1 MVFRF
6 SIHPWRTPGNQ
17 ILDRFGTGRT
27 QGCGIHLDVA
37 SRPFG
42 KTNSSFLQSARDSQC
57 PWKPDGF
64 ANEILN
70 RAPTDEE
77 LEDIEVTKFEELD
90 MSVTA
95 RTRVYEEKEASN
107 LPSLEYVLRQ
117 NFGALGANEFH
128 IINTKVLPEE
138 PFTEE
143 EPFAEL
149 EADIVLVGPD
159 PANYDV
165 TWFVE
170 IKNPEGEIV
179 VPELQSGQG
188 YQVYA
193 FWDGTVGGELVEE
206 PETYQFHIRV
216 DACESD
222 GGGGAFRAISAQG
235 TPSQRCFDKVVKADV
250 PISVNI
256 KIREIEFWS
265 SSDTRR
271 SDDKGPFL
279 AYDYVNGRLTGGP
292 DWKLEGDSML
302 PVILKGGETYLIKAK
317 FALVGP
323 VNKSTLTKDSFAL
336 QAVINGAPFDL
347 TPTSLELDGEGG
359 GTLTVPFEARSVI
372 GRFSTVLDWSVKAE
386 HSLTLKTLEAEFR
399 TPVSGDTG
407 HMIYSVFGPIPEGS
421 LSGHP
426 TKYPWYHPKRFRDEE
441 SKSGPP
447 ANGAPIRSPL
457 DLATT
462 WAAGVSTDGGYV
474 NEAEPVQSLTVGFY
488 EKGGYNYTPST
499 MLSKPAGDQAKWRF
513 YESITKDKAEC
524 ADASNWVK
532 VCANFLGISARVSY
546 IEDPGFQDN
555 DFRTYLYTNYV
566 LPTGAKF
573 DTKQPGYAAHFFAPS
588 HINPRKFGLGLGGGT
603 EQLPAGS
610 VNPQPWVQF
619 RWAYHQVVEYVGV
632 IYDPASRGV
641 SGSQAIKKNPQDYFN
656 QKNLDLT
663 RVFLRTHTAVY
674 GFPPEQAVLDNALVN
689 FLLASPSANPNPAA
703 NIDQYLDA
711 LLYIGGPNTGFNRK
725 EFIKGRP
732 LSSTLLIGRSA
743 GGSQ

>member
-1 MVFRF
+1 M
-6 SIHPWRTPGNQ
+6 
-17 ILDRFGTGRT
+17 
-27 QGCGIHLDVA
+27 
-37 SRPFG
+37 
-42 KTNSSFLQSARDSQC
+42 
-57 PWKPDGF
+57 
-64 ANEILN
+64 
-70 RAPTDEE
+70 
-77 LEDIEVTKFEELD
+77 EDIEVTKFEELD
-90 MSVTA
+90 MSITA
-95 RTRVYEEKEASN
+95 RTRVYEEKEAVN
-107 LPSLEYVLRQ
+107 LPSLQYVLRE

-128 IINTKVLPEE
+128 IINGKVLPEE

-159 PANYDV
+159 PAYYDV
-165 TWFVE
+165 TWVVE

-193 FWDGTVGGELVEE
+193 FWDGSVGGESVEE
-206 PETYQFHIRV
+206 PETYQFHVRV
-216 DACESD
+216 EACESD
-222 GGGGAFRAISAQG
+222 GGGAASRAIRSQDAT
-235 TPSQRCFDKVVKADV
+235 TPECLGEVAKADL
-250 PISVNI
+250 PISVNL

-265 SSDTRR
+265 SNDTRR

-279 AYDYVNGRLTGGP
+279 AYDYVNNKLTAGP
-292 DWKLEGDSML
+292 DWKLEEDSML

-317 FALVGP
+317 FSLVGP

-336 QAVINGAPFDL
+336 QAIINGAPFDL
-347 TPTSLELDGEGG
+347 TPTSLELDGVGG

-372 GRFSTVLDWSVKAE
+372 GRFSTVLDWSVKVE

-399 TPVSGDTG
+399 SPVSGDTG

-426 TKYPWYHPKRFRDEE
+426 TNHPWYHPERFRDEE
-441 SKSGPP
+441 SESGPP
-447 ANGAPIRSPL
+447 VNGAPIRSPL

-462 WAAGVSTDGGYV
+462 WAAGISTDDGFV
-474 NEAEPVQSLTVGFY
+474 NEAEAVQRLTVGFY

-499 MLSKPAGDQAKWRF
+499 LLSQPAGDQAKWRF
-513 YESITKDKAEC
+513 SKSISEEKAEC

-546 IEDPGFQDN
+546 IEDPEFQET
-555 DFRTYLYTNYV
+555 DFRTYLWTNYV

-573 DTKQPGYAAHFFAPS
+573 DAKQPGYTADFYAPS
-588 HINPRKFGLGLGGGT
+588 HINPRKFGLGLGGGS
-603 EQLPAGS
+603 ERLPDGNI
-610 VNPQPWVQF
+610 NPQPWVQF
-619 RWAYHQVVEYVGV
+619 QWTYHQVVEYGGV

-641 SGSQAIKKNPQDYFN
+641 SGSPATKKNPQDYLN
-656 QKNLDLT
+656 QKNLDIT
-663 RVFLRTHTAVY
+663 AGFMRNHTALY
-674 GFPPEQAVLDNALVN
+674 GFPPAQAVLDNALVN

-711 LLYIGGPNTGFNRK
+711 LLYVGGPNTGFNRK
-725 EFIKGRP
+725 EFIEGTP
-732 LSSTLLIGRSA
+732 LFSTLLIGRSG